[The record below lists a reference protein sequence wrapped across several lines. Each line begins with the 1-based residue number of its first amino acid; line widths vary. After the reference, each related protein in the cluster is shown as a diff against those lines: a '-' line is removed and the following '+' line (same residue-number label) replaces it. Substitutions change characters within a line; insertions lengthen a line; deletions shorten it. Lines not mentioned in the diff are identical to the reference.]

1 MSNNNTS
8 DTSSTSKPVGTG
20 ELTTRP
26 GDGQAG
32 GAAITPTPT
41 HSSPAKP
48 VVLAAA
54 MLVIGLAVGWGI
66 SRWQTGQGAAGSTHG
81 AAAASLPAGA
91 QAALAGAASG
101 ERKVLYWYDPMVPTQ
116 KFDKPGK
123 SPFMD
128 MQLVPRYADEAD
140 ASASAEAGP
149 SLSVSTAARQALG
162 IRLATVEQRPL
173 GAAVE
178 LVGTVQLSERDIS
191 IVQARS
197 AGYVER
203 VYARAPG
210 DVIAAGAPLVDVLN
224 PEWLAAQQEYFALK
238 ATGDA
243 ALTKAARQRLVLL
256 GMPADMI
263 DAADR
268 SGQPMALQTI
278 KLPGGG
284 VISELMVRPGMMLA
298 PGMTLARINGLGTV
312 WLEAA
317 LPEAQAAT
325 LQPGQAVE
333 ARFPAL
339 PGQIVKGKVTAVL
352 TEANRE
358 TRTLR
363 LRIELP
369 NPGQRLKAG
378 LFAQVTLRGTQR
390 DALVLPAEA
399 VIRTGKRAI
408 VYIADVDAKTGA
420 PSGRYRPVEVDI
432 GEQVGE
438 QIEIRRGLAAGQQ
451 VVASGQF
458 LIDSEASMQGVMARS
473 QSAPADATSGGAGSP
488 TTVPPGVPASQAPAA
503 FGKAAAAAASAPVT
517 ARTPTTSQPATALAA
532 PAHDHGS
539 TPTTNPSTSTATRP
553 GASTKAA
560 PAAPAGP
567 EFGTRGVITGMEPGE
582 ITLEHE
588 PVPAL
593 KWPGMEMPFKLADP
607 KLLRGVKPGQTVDF
621 RFIQRGDDWV
631 ITRITP
637 AQPATAPAKPA
648 ATTAPTAKPAAVP
661 AAAADPHAGHGDHS
675 AHGAPAAAGTGA
687 SK

>member
-1 MSNNNTS
+1 A
-8 DTSSTSKPVGTG
+8 D
-20 ELTTRP
+20 E
-26 GDGQAG
+26 AG
-32 GAAITPTPT
+32 A
-41 HSSPAKP
+41 
-48 VVLAAA
+48 
-54 MLVIGLAVGWGI
+54 
-66 SRWQTGQGAAGSTHG
+66 G
-81 AAAASLPAGA
+81 AAA
-91 QAALAGAASG
+91 
-101 ERKVLYWYDPMVPTQ
+101 E
-116 KFDKPGK
+116 
-123 SPFMD
+123 
-128 MQLVPRYADEAD
+128 E
-140 ASASAEAGP
+140 GP
-149 SLSVSTAARQALG
+149 SLAVSTAARQALS

-173 GAAVE
+173 GAVVE

-197 AGYVER
+197 AGYVAR

-210 DVIAAGAPLVDVLN
+210 DVLAAGAPLVDVLN
-224 PEWLAAQQEYFALK
+224 PDWLAAQQEYFALK

-263 DAADR
+263 EAADR

-278 KLPGGG
+278 KTPGGG
-284 VISELMVRPGMMLA
+284 VIAELMVRPGMMLA

-325 LQPGQAVE
+325 LQPGQTVE

-339 PGQIVKGKVTAVL
+339 PGQIVKGKVAAVL
-352 TEANRE
+352 AEANRE

-408 VYIADVDAKTGA
+408 VYIADIDAKTGA

-473 QSAPADATSGGAGSP
+473 QGD
-488 TTVPPGVPASQAPAA
+488 PAA
-503 FGKAAAAAASAPVT
+503 GAAGA
-517 ARTPTTSQPATALAA
+517 
-532 PAHDHGS
+532 
-539 TPTTNPSTSTATRP
+539 STSTATAP
-553 GASTKAA
+553 GTPSTPGSSSAPAGSAGAAPSHDHGTAAKSSTTPATTLGTGTKAA
-560 PAAPAGP
+560 PPTAAAP
-567 EFGTRGVITGMEPGE
+567 EYGTRGVVTGIEPDE
-582 ITLEHE
+582 VTLEHE

-593 KWPGMEMPFKLADP
+593 KWPGMEMPFKLADR
-607 KLLRGVKPGQTVDF
+607 KLVRGLKPGQAIDF

-637 AQPATAPAKPA
+637 AAASAAPAAKPA
-648 ATTAPTAKPAAVP
+648 APPATTPKPAAAP
-661 AAAADPHAGHGDHS
+661 AAVADPHAGHGSHADHS
-675 AHGAPAAAGTGA
+675 AHGTPAAAGKGA

>member
-1 MSNNNTS
+1 MSNNNTF
-8 DTSSTSKPVGTG
+8 DTTSTSTPVGTG
-20 ELTTRP
+20 ELTTTP
-26 GDGQAG
+26 GGGQAG
-32 GAAITPTPT
+32 GAAIHPSST

-48 VVLAAA
+48 VVLAVA
-54 MLVIGLAVGWGI
+54 MLVIGLAVGWGV
-66 SRWQTGQGAAGSTHG
+66 SRWQAGQGAATSAHG
-81 AAAASLPAGA
+81 TAAASLPAGA
-91 QAALAGAASG
+91 QVALAGAAGG

-128 MQLVPRYADEAD
+128 MQLVPRYADEAGAGAGGAD
-140 ASASAEAGP
+140 EGP
-149 SLSVSTAARQALG
+149 SLGVSTAARQALG
-162 IRLATVEQRPL
+162 LRLATVEQRAL

-197 AGYVER
+197 SGYVER

-224 PEWLAAQQEYFALK
+224 PDWLAAQQEYFALE

-278 KLPGGG
+278 KAPGGG

-317 LPEAQAAT
+317 LPEALAAT

-339 PGQIVKGKVTAVL
+339 PGQVVKGKVAAVL
-352 TEANRE
+352 SEADRE

-408 VYIADVDAKTGA
+408 VYIAEVDAKTGA
-420 PSGRYRPVEVDI
+420 PSGRFRPVEVDI

-438 QIEIRRGLAAGQQ
+438 QLEIRRGLAAGQQ

-473 QSAPADATSGGAGSP
+473 QNEPAGAGTATASP
-488 TTVPPGVPASQAPAA
+488 APTSTASAAVPKPEKTLAGAS
-503 FGKAAAAAASAPVT
+503 AAAAA
-517 ARTPTTSQPATALAA
+517 
-532 PAHDHGS
+532 HDHGVA
-539 TPTTNPSTSTATRP
+539 TPPSTTPA
-553 GASTKAA
+553 AA
-560 PAAPAGP
+560 PGVGSKAVPTAAAVPDY
-567 EFGTRGVITGMEPGE
+567 GTRGVVTGVEPGE

-593 KWPGMEMPFKLADP
+593 KWPGMEMPFKVIDQ
-607 KLLRGVKPGQTVDF
+607 KLLRGMKPGEKVDF

-637 AQPATAPAKPA
+637 A
-648 ATTAPTAKPAAVP
+648 
-661 AAAADPHAGHGDHS
+661 
-675 AHGAPAAAGTGA
+675 AAGTGA